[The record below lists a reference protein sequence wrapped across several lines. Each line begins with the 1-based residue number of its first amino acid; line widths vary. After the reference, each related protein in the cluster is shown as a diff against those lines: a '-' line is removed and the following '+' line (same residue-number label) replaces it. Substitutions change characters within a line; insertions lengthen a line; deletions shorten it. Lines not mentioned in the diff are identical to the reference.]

1 MLPSEEIVIKTGTF
15 AECQNCHLFVQCP
28 TINNNNQSIK
38 PISPPT
44 TSTNAKGWINRDHIT
59 GKDTMPPPRPKPL
72 TQSKTPEDV
81 FYATQRLRANTQRR
95 TTNDMTIKNKEGF

>member
-1 MLPSEEIVIKTGTF
+1 
-15 AECQNCHLFVQCP
+15 
-28 TINNNNQSIK
+28 
-38 PISPPT
+38 
-44 TSTNAKGWINRDHIT
+44 
-59 GKDTMPPPRPKPL
+59 MPPPRPKPL